1 MIYWQLFETFFL
13 IGLFG
18 YGGGYASMEL
28 IRSRVVLQRAWMTG
42 AEFTDVIT
50 ISEMTPGPMG
60 INIASFVGVR
70 VGGIS
75 GTVVATLSYVLP
87 SLILVMTF
95 AAVYFKYQKLKG
107 VQGVLAGLRPAV
119 VAMIAAAM
127 LRLVGNAV
135 WGGLEQISF
144 INTNWVAVFVC
155 LAGLWFLRKKK
166 TGPIPVI
173 FASGVV
179 GALIYGVL
187 GF

>member
-18 YGGGYASMEL
+18 YGGGDASMEL

-60 INIASFVGVR
+60 INIASFVGIR
-70 VGGIS
+70 VGGVP

-87 SLILVMTF
+87 SLVIVMIF
-95 AAVYFKYQKLKG
+95 AGVYFKYQNLRA

-119 VAMIAAAM
+119 VAMIAVAM
-127 LRLVGNAV
+127 LRLAGNAF
-135 WGGLEQISF
+135 WGGIERISF
-144 INTNWVAVFVC
+144 ANTNWAAI
-155 LAGLWFLRKKK
+155 L
-166 TGPIPVI
+166 VI
-173 FASGVV
+173 FASGVI
-179 GALIYGVL
+179 GALVYGFA
-187 GF
+187 GI

>member
-28 IRSRVVLQRAWMTG
+28 IRSRVVSQRAWMST

-70 VGGIS
+70 VGGVL
-75 GTVVATLSYVLP
+75 GTVVATLSYILP
-87 SLILVMTF
+87 SLILVMIF
-95 AAVYFKYQKLKG
+95 AAVYFKYQNLKG

-127 LRLVGNAV
+127 VRLVGNAV
-135 WGGLEQISF
+135 WGGLEQISLE
-144 INTNWVAVFVC
+144 NTNWVAVPVC

-173 FASGVV
+173 AVSGLV
-179 GALIYGVL
+179 GAVIYGAL
-187 GF
+187 GI